1 MFITELVEPFWGMV
15 TVLSIVAQL
24 HIFKQGAQFV
34 VEVQNPAVPSRT
46 EQNQPTDVYVSSSL
60 FHLLLSSV
68 RPSCVC
74 FTDVVQNQ
82 RLNKS
87 ASEKKQDFSLLSCE
101 QNPIKIS
108 LTVKRSETHR
118 VNNNSRL
125 QLSPPPSSSSTFLFL
140 VCLFVFARCEASCFV
155 FRHSR
160 LTSLCSALCFPSL
173 LLSLKQ
179 P

>member
-1 MFITELVEPFWGMV
+1 MV
-15 TVLSIVAQL
+15 TVWSIVAQL

-46 EQNQPTDVYVSSSL
+46 EQNQADRCLRVQLVISPAAVIRA
-60 FHLLLSSV
+60 SV
-68 RPSCVC
+68 CQSCVC

-108 LTVKRSETHR
+108 LTVKSSETHR

>member
-1 MFITELVEPFWGMV
+1 MGDGDSLVHSCSAAHLQAGSPVCGGGAEPGPCR
-15 TVLSIVAQL
+15 
-24 HIFKQGAQFV
+24 
-34 VEVQNPAVPSRT
+34 VEPSRT
-46 EQNQPTDVYVSSSL
+46 SPTDVYVSSSL

>member
-1 MFITELVEPFWGMV
+1 MTGDGDSLVHSCPAAHLQAGSPVCGGDAEPGRAESNRAEPADRCLRV
-15 TVLSIVAQL
+15 QL
-24 HIFKQGAQFV
+24 VIS
-34 VEVQNPAVPSRT
+34 PAAVIRA
-46 EQNQPTDVYVSSSL
+46 
-60 FHLLLSSV
+60 SV
-68 RPSCVC
+68 CQSCVC

>member
-1 MFITELVEPFWGMV
+1 MGDGDSLVHSCSAAHLQAGSPVCGGDAEPGRAESNRAEPAQQMFTC
-15 TVLSIVAQL
+15 
-24 HIFKQGAQFV
+24 
-34 VEVQNPAVPSRT
+34 PARYFT
-46 EQNQPTDVYVSSSL
+46 CCC
-60 FHLLLSSV
+60 
-68 RPSCVC
+68 RPCVCVC

-101 QNPIKIS
+101 QNPIEIS